1 MSFKALFPAFAAC
14 VLVAASTRG
23 YVVEQESWTPNR
35 TVRMHL
41 SFTGPG
47 HTLLDGFT
55 SWDQSAT
62 DALNIWNSHLTHMQF
77 AVDHDSLLPPASD
90 DADNSAFFSNTV
102 YGDSWG
108 SGVLAITLISSRNG
122 IMVET
127 DVIFN
132 QLNWNWDSYRGN
144 QHSGVIDFHRVALH
158 EFGHVVGLGHPDA
171 SGQSVAAIMN
181 SQISNLDSLQADD
194 IAGGQSIYGNGPAY
208 LNGSSAPNLVNIS
221 TRGQINTGDNV
232 MIGGFIIEGSQPVTV
247 ILRSIGHSLAE
258 AGIANPISDPTI
270 ELHNSTG
277 SIIASND
284 DWISSPDAQT
294 IASYHLDPPN
304 SIESAIIVTLNPGGY
319 TAIVK
324 GYQDSSTPAAT
335 GVGLFELYDLHLT
348 NNVRAGNIS
357 TRGQV
362 LLDDEVMIGGFI
374 IGGSQSKSVVVRAL
388 GPSLTSHGVSD
399 ALADPILELHDG
411 QGTLISSND
420 DWGQGPD
427 ASTIQNEGLAP
438 SSPKESALQATLSPG
453 NFTAIVRGVNNAT
466 GLGLVEVYD
475 LSPAP
480 P

>member
-14 VLVAASTRG
+14 VLIAASAHG
-23 YVVEQESWTPNR
+23 YVLEGESWTPNR

-47 HTLLDGFT
+47 FTLSDGFT
-55 SWDQSAT
+55 SWDESAA
-62 DALNIWNSHLTHMQF
+62 DALNIWNTYLVHMQF
-77 AVDHDSLLPPASD
+77 AVDHNSLLPPASN
-90 DADNSAFFSNTV
+90 DADNSAFFSDTV

-108 SGVLAITLISSRNG
+108 SGVLAITLISSRNS

-132 QLNWNWDSYRGN
+132 QNWTWDSYRGN
-144 QHSGVIDFHRVALH
+144 LRSTMDFHRVALH
-158 EFGHVVGLGHPDA
+158 EFGHVVGLAHPDDF
-171 SGQSVAAIMN
+171 GQHVVAIMN
-181 SQISNLDSLQADD
+181 SHIGNPDSLQADD

-208 LNGSSAPNLVNIS
+208 LHGSSAPNLINIS

-232 MIGGFIIEGSQPVTV
+232 MIGGFVIQGSQPVTV
-247 ILRSIGHSLAE
+247 ILRAIGHSLAA
-258 AGIANPISDPTI
+258 AGITNPISDPTI
-270 ELHNSTG
+270 ELHDSTG
-277 SIIASND
+277 AIIATND

-304 SIESAIIVTLNPGGY
+304 SIESALFVTLNPGSY
-319 TAIVK
+319 TAIVQ

-362 LLDDEVMIGGFI
+362 LLNDQVMIGGFV
-374 IGGSQSKSVVVRAL
+374 IGGAQSKTVVVRAL
-388 GPSLTSHGVSD
+388 GPSLANFGLSGV
-399 ALADPILELHDG
+399 LADPFLELHDG

-427 ASTIQNEGLAP
+427 AATIQNEGLAP
-438 SSPKESALQATLSPG
+438 SSPKESALQATLNPG
-453 NFTAIVRGVNNAT
+453 NYTAIVRGVNNTT

-475 LSPAP
+475 RSPAP